1 MKKTHLLSF
10 YSWLIRYLEIQ
21 LFLNLAS
28 LPLLIGWGLPFSLM
42 TPVSNLIFN
51 PFLFAILFLSSLIF
65 FSEIFCIPN
74 SWLIFLFEKTTL
86 LCRKIFS
93 WSSPSWLIEL
103 PNTHPLLLLLFPM
116 SALFIL
122 HSPYFNSQL
131 KRVIAFLGAMITLMT
146 ILVYMQPRTSSVNCI
161 EHNKG
166 ELVVMRAHHQT
177 TIIDPGCIGQRL
189 SSVNWV
195 EYNLIS
201 YLIAQY
207 GTSTIDHFVMLQP
220 NKLSLECLVKLCQL
234 VEVKKISL
242 PYWSGET
249 PKPFLHQFMK
259 LRSVLKENN
268 ATLLR
273 LGTHKQHLRFGDS
286 ACVTIS
292 SGPSKISYKTITYPA
307 FHFDATVH
315 EKNIKG
321 HSLKSPEIDN
331 PVPSN

>member
-1 MKKTHLLSF
+1 MRLLSLL
-10 YSWLIRYLEIQ
+10 SWLTRYLEIQ

-28 LPLLIGWGLPFSLM
+28 LPLLIGWGLPFSVM

-51 PFLFAILFLSSLIF
+51 PFLFGILFLSSLIF
-65 FSEIFCIPN
+65 FSEILYIPN
-74 SWLIFLFEKTTL
+74 SWLIFSFEKVTL
-86 LCRKIFS
+86 VCRKIFS
-93 WSSPSWLIEL
+93 WGSSSWLVEL
-103 PNTHPLLLLLFPM
+103 PNTHPFLLILFPL
-116 SALFIL
+116 SAFFIV
-122 HSPYFNSQL
+122 HSSYFNTQF
-131 KRVIAFLGAMITLMT
+131 KRIAAFFGAMIILTT
-146 ILVYMQPRTSSVNCI
+146 ILMYMQPRTSSINCL

-166 ELVVMRAHHQT
+166 ALVILRAHDQT

-189 SSVNWV
+189 SSINWV

-201 YLIAQY
+201 YLIAHY
-207 GTSTIDHFVMLQP
+207 GTSTIDHFIMLQP

-234 VEVKKISL
+234 VDIKKISL

-273 LGTHKQHLRFGDS
+273 LGTHKQHIRFGDS
-286 ACVTIS
+286 SCVTIS
-292 SGPSKISYKTITYPA
+292 CGQQKISYKTITYSSY
-307 FHFDATVH
+307 HFDATVY

-321 HSLKSPEIDN
+321 HSLRSTEIDN
-331 PVPSN
+331 PSSSN